1 MKKTQHGAALLLA
14 MLTVA
19 LVATLASAA
28 LWQQWRGTEV
38 EQAERERLQAGWILN
53 GALDWARLILR
64 EDARTNQNTGAADHL
79 GEPWAVGLQEAK
91 LSSFLAADK
100 GQDPPA
106 ELEAFLSGAMEDL
119 QGRLNIT
126 NLVANGKA
134 SEADV
139 QMFERLY
146 KQLALPPDELSRVT
160 QALVLAR
167 QALSGQLTSA
177 AAGMP
182 LAPQRIAQLG
192 WLGMSEASISRL
204 QPYITVLPERTTVN
218 INTATAEVL
227 AAAIDGLDMGR
238 ARRIVQQRALQPFKT
253 LADARTVLGS
263 QVTLLDSAHST
274 TTRYF
279 EVLGRLRLGER
290 VVQERSLLVRNGLEV
305 KVLWRERTAAV
316 MPLPGTAGAL
326 TPK

>member
-1 MKKTQHGAALLLA
+1 
-14 MLTVA
+14 
-19 LVATLASAA
+19 
-28 LWQQWRGTEV
+28 
-38 EQAERERLQAGWILN
+38 
-53 GALDWARLILR
+53 
-64 EDARTNQNTGAADHL
+64 
-79 GEPWAVGLQEAK
+79 
-91 LSSFLAADK
+91 
-100 GQDPPA
+100 
-106 ELEAFLSGAMEDL
+106 
-119 QGRLNIT
+119 
-126 NLVANGKA
+126 
-134 SEADV
+134 
-139 QMFERLY
+139 MFERLY